1 MYKASKDSSE
11 NYETLIEIISD
22 YGLSAE
28 DVLIY
33 LTDWHGLSLLSESF
47 MENLI
52 DCEL

>member
-1 MYKASKDSSE
+1 MFEASYDTNE
-11 NYETLIEIISD
+11 NYNTYMEIINR

-28 DVLIY
+28 DVLNH
-33 LTDWHGLSLLSESF
+33 LTDWCGLEILSHDF